1 MSPTPSRTA
10 RQRTDAS
17 GVTQITVPV
26 EGMSCAACAT
36 RIGKVL
42 GKLDGVDEASV
53 NYATHR
59 AAISY
64 DPSKVD
70 LDQMRAVVE
79 KAGYA
84 LPEDVDDDAA
94 DAERGRRLTRNLVV
108 GLLFTVPLL
117 AISMTP
123 ALMFPGWQW
132 VAWALA
138 TPVVVYAGREFHRN
152 AWINAR
158 HGAVSMD
165 TLVSLGTS
173 VAYVWSVVALLF
185 LGAGRHGGM
194 RLNVAGLPEVYFE
207 TAAAIITFI
216 LLGRFFE
223 HRAKGRSSQ
232 AIRRLLEL
240 GAKTATL
247 EDGTEIPV
255 EDLAPGMRFVV
266 RPGERIATD
275 GSVVGG
281 QSAVDTSMITG
292 EPVPVEVGPG
302 DDVVGGTVNEGGRL
316 VVEAQAVGGDTVLSQ
331 IVELVARAQGGKAP
345 VQSLVDKVSSVFVP
359 TVITIAAIT
368 FGIWIAQGLGLSESI
383 TRAVAVLVI
392 ACPCALGLAT
402 PTAIM
407 VGTGRGASLGVLIK
421 GAQTLEAT
429 RTVDTIVLDKT
440 GTVTEGRMTLAD
452 VVVADGADAD
462 QVLALVG
469 AAEDASEHPV
479 ARAIAAGARE
489 RLNGIALPEVS
500 AFANQPGLGV
510 RATVDGHEVVVGRD
524 GLVAGADADAD
535 GDARVPAALTEAVR
549 GIEAQGR
556 TAVLAAVDGTPVAVL
571 AVADTVKATSRQ
583 AIAAFR
589 KLGLRTILLTG
600 DNATTAR
607 AVADEVGI
615 DEVIAE
621 VLPADKVDVVR
632 RLQDDGRIVAMV
644 GDGVNDAPALA
655 QADLGLSMGTGTDVA
670 IEAGDVTLVSG
681 DLRAAADAVALS
693 RRTLA
698 TIKGNLVWAF
708 GYNVLAIPLAA
719 VGLLNPMIAAAAM
732 GFSSVFVVT
741 NSLRLRDFRGLRTGE
756 VSTAQRVEKVAIRL
770 GFVAL
775 IAAVIYAGVVFQRS
789 LLPGRHVDVGLG
801 DATFPT
807 TLVVAPG
814 EKVTFVLHN
823 DGTQERSFHVGT
835 PAELD
840 AARAAGPGDAA
851 THAPGTMVPAGATVR
866 FTWRL
871 PSEGLANLR
880 YGELEQPADTGR
892 FVPR

>member
-1 MSPTPSRTA
+1 MPRSSTGATA
-10 RQRTDAS
+10 RQRADAS

-42 GKLDGVDEASV
+42 GKLDGVDEANV

-70 LDQMRAVVE
+70 LEQMRAVVE

-84 LPEDVDDDAA
+84 LPEEVDDDAA
-94 DAERGRRLTRNLVV
+94 DAERGRMLTRNLIV
-108 GLLFTVPLL
+108 GLIFTLPLL

-123 ALMFPGWQW
+123 ALMFTGWQW
-132 VAWALA
+132 VAWVLA

-207 TAAAIITFI
+207 TSAAIITFI

-255 EDLAPGMRFVV
+255 EQLTPGMRFVV

-275 GSVVGG
+275 GVVAGG
-281 QSAVDTSMITG
+281 SSAVDTSMITG
-292 EPVPVEVGPG
+292 EPVPVEVVEG
-302 DDVVGGTVNEGGRL
+302 DEVVGGTVNEGGRL
-316 VVEAQAVGGDTVLSQ
+316 VVEARAVGGDTVLSQ
-331 IVELVARAQGGKAP
+331 IVDLVARAQGGKAP
-345 VQSLVDKVSSVFVP
+345 VQSLVDKVSAVFVP
-359 TVITIAAIT
+359 TVITIALIT
-368 FGIWIAQGLGLSESI
+368 FGVWIAQGLGLSESI

-440 GTVTEGRMTLAD
+440 GTVTEGRMTLVEVTTA
-452 VVVADGADAD
+452 ADAD
-462 QVLALVG
+462 REEVLALVG

-479 ARAIAAGARE
+479 ARAIAAGARD
-489 RLNGIALPEVS
+489 RIAQDLPAVEQ
-500 AFANQPGLGV
+500 FANEPGLGV
-510 RATVDGHEVVVGRD
+510 RATVAGHDVVVGRD
-524 GLVAGADADAD
+524 GLVAEGAAVPVDLAE
-535 GDARVPAALTEAVR
+535 ARRRIEER
-549 GIEAQGR
+549 GQ
-556 TAVLAAVDGTPVAVL
+556 TAVLAAIDGRAVAVL

-583 AIAAFR
+583 AIAAFA

-615 DEVIAE
+615 DEVVAE

-632 RLQDDGRIVAMV
+632 RLQDEGRVVAMV

-655 QADLGLSMGTGTDVA
+655 QADLGLAIGTGTDVA

-719 VGLLNPMIAAAAM
+719 IGLLNPMIAAAAM

-770 GFVAL
+770 GFAVL
-775 IAAVIYAGVVFQRS
+775 VAAVIYAGVVFQRS

-801 DATFPT
+801 DAAFPAS
-807 TLVVAPG
+807 LAVSPG

-823 DGTQERSFHVGT
+823 DAGQERSFYLGT

-840 AARAAGPGDAA
+840 AARAAGSADAA
-851 THAPGTMVPAGATVR
+851 DHAPGTMVPPGATVR

-871 PSEGLANLR
+871 PTDGVANLR
-880 YGELEQPADTGR
+880 YTELEQPADTGR
-892 FVPR
+892 FAVR